1 MASIENKKKGY
12 SETDRFRN
20 IPGGT
25 DWEMLHT
32 PLISA
37 PALNLYLQTPGSPY
51 SQKIGATLYKL
62 EKTESGQTTQLII
75 PDAPSDGEVN
85 GVFGYDA
92 SEAVLKFSCTLVSDF
107 RVEVESWDQKIR
119 YSLSQ
124 SDLEEP
130 YLLPLADFPA
140 RYTIFA
146 VLEGENGA
154 AYNAVFR
161 FDVGDT

>member
-1 MASIENKKKGY
+1 M
-12 SETDRFRN
+12 
-20 IPGGT
+20 
-25 DWEMLHT
+25 
-32 PLISA
+32 
-37 PALNLYLQTPGSPY
+37 
-51 SQKIGATLYKL
+51 